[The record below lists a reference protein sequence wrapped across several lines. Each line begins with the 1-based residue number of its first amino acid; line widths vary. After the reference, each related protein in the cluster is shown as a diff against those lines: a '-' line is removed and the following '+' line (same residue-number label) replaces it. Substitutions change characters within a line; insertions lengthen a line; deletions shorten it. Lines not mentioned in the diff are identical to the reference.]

1 MHLCCV
7 MINQLFRPRVAVIPL
22 SVSYPPS
29 KTEGKRDY
37 YMKVRVEN
45 EVLEVGDCVSVSP
58 DDPSHALYLA
68 R

>member
-1 MHLCCV
+1 MSLK
-7 MINQLFRPRVAVIPL
+7 PKVARLWIDSFKCSPTQ
-22 SVSYPPS
+22 
-29 KTEGKRDY
+29 TEGKRDY